1 MALLPSF
8 QGVTVAL
15 DGDRV
20 GVDEIR
26 ELTDSPVVRYVVNTA
41 DALKPACVSALLKVV
56 EEGSAAFVFVCGNVA
71 RLSPAL
77 LSRCL
82 RQHKEQQ
89 KYATPTEV
97 FAAMPAEVAVLVK
110 QGLGQ
115 LPSQRLTLYKD
126 KFGGRGFYRGLLLAY
141 ANKQLFTDVPRERW
155 SRVEQLLFGEIGYNK
170 YGVWW
175 LLGGKR

>member
-1 MALLPSF
+1 
-8 QGVTVAL
+8 
-15 DGDRV
+15 
-20 GVDEIR
+20 
-26 ELTDSPVVRYVVNTA
+26 
-41 DALKPACVSALLKVV
+41 
-56 EEGSAAFVFVCGNVA
+56 
-71 RLSPAL
+71 
-77 LSRCL
+77 
-82 RQHKEQQ
+82 
-89 KYATPTEV
+89 
-97 FAAMPAEVAVLVK
+97 MPAEVAVLVK